1 MTDKLSEYTFD
12 KIEIG
17 LSKEFL
23 VTITESMVDDF
34 AELSGDFSPIHM
46 DEKYAESTTFKK
58 RVVHGML
65 LGSFLS
71 RVDGMYL
78 PGKHALYFSQSMEF
92 RNPCFIG
99 DTVKVSSEV
108 IDKSEST
115 KILKIESKITN
126 QQNKILLYGIGRVI
140 VRDDWKYWNWSY
152 RYSKI

>member
-1 MTDKLSEYTFD
+1 MSDNLSDLTFEQ
-12 KIEIG
+12 IEIG
-17 LSKEFL
+17 LSVEFP
-23 VTITESMVDDF
+23 VTISESMVDDF
-34 AELSGDFSPIHM
+34 AKVSGDFSPIHM
-46 DEKYAESTTFKK
+46 DDKYAKSTSFGK

-78 PGKHALYFSQSMEF
+78 PGKHALYFSQCVEF

-99 DTVKVSSEV
+99 DTVKVFSKV

-126 QQNKILLYGIGRVI
+126 QQNEILLTGIGRVI
-140 VRDDWKYWNWSY
+140 VRDD
-152 RYSKI
+152 

>member
-34 AELSGDFSPIHM
+34 AALSGDFSPIHM
-46 DEKYAESTTFKK
+46 DNKYAESTTFKK

-140 VRDDWKYWNWSY
+140 VRDD
-152 RYSKI
+152 

>member
-1 MTDKLSEYTFD
+1 MTDKIFEYTFD
-12 KIEIG
+12 EIEIG

-34 AELSGDFSPIHM
+34 AALSGDFSPIHM
-46 DEKYAESTTFKK
+46 DDKYAESTTFKK

-140 VRDDWKYWNWSY
+140 VRDD
-152 RYSKI
+152 